1 MRAAAAVSLLE
12 RDDALQVLQALATA
26 SATQRGQLAVIS
38 GEAGIGKSS
47 LVAGLAATIRTDAV
61 VAWGFCDDLFTPRE
75 LGPFHDMAE
84 QLGTE
89 VSAALS
95 CPSPPAA
102 LFPAILRAINALPD
116 GSLLIIEDMHWAD
129 TASLDLLKF
138 IARRLIPLRV
148 MLVLTYRPDETVQ
161 PHPLASLL
169 GDLPSSITTRLPLS
183 PLSRQAVDRLAA
195 NHGRDGGELFSTTGG
210 NPFFLSEILAQPVE
224 DKRLPASIRD
234 AVLTRAA
241 RSSPVE
247 RRLLDALC
255 VAPDPVPLAMVTQ
268 LMGDDGV
275 AASAALEMR
284 GLLLRDSS
292 DGLRFR
298 HALARRA
305 ILEALPAPE
314 RHEHHRRL
322 LAAYLALG
330 NAFNPELILHHA
342 EALNDADLIL
352 AFAPRAAAKA
362 AALGACREAA
372 AQLEL
377 ALRHVDRAD
386 PELAARLYE
395 DWAYQLSLFEISDRV
410 VAARREAV
418 ARWQALGRH
427 ERVGDNLRW
436 LWRLYW
442 YRGEVDAAEAAARES
457 LAVLEAIP
465 PSPELASAYA
475 LRSQMNLLRG
485 QRRRSI
491 AWGKKAIA
499 MAKSVDNE
507 ATRIPAMVT
516 MATAMLFDGDEAGCA
531 LMEQALE
538 AALALGLHEEAAR
551 AYTNYSEYAIV
562 TAAWPLAERLV
573 SEGLAFDIK
582 HGLDAWTTYLKGRHA
597 QLRLRQ
603 GRLREAETIARG
615 ALAGQGKTVLMR
627 VPGLTALA
635 MVRSRLGA
643 ADADERLEEVLELA
657 LSMREQQRITP
668 VRLAFM
674 EHFYLR
680 GNLEQARKQLEAMV
694 SFGTDVLRPWDAG
707 GLRVW
712 ALRLGRTIPPGVGKS
727 PRQAQLLEIA
737 GDHDAAATLLDRLQL
752 PFDAA
757 LCRLAGAR
765 AGRLELAAQAAD
777 GFDRIG
783 CEPGVDAA
791 RRLSGKGA
799 RRRRGPYRTARRH
812 PLGLTRRETEVLA
825 LMAEG
830 ASNADIARS
839 LSRSPRTIEHHVS
852 SILGKLKAANRL
864 EATLR
869 VLAEPWIT
877 HSEDGD
883 PDGRQSAK
891 NG

>member
-352 AFAPRAAAKA
+352 APSCTE
-362 AALGACREAA
+362 ALTG
-372 AQLEL
+372 
-377 ALRHVDRAD
+377 
-386 PELAARLYE
+386 Y
-395 DWAYQLSLFEISDRV
+395 SRV
-410 VAARREAV
+410 RI
-418 ARWQALGRH
+418 G
-427 ERVGDNLRW
+427 
-436 LWRLYW
+436 
-442 YRGEVDAAEAAARES
+442 
-457 LAVLEAIP
+457 
-465 PSPELASAYA
+465 
-475 LRSQMNLLRG
+475 
-485 QRRRSI
+485 
-491 AWGKKAIA
+491 A
-499 MAKSVDNE
+499 MA
-507 ATRIPAMVT
+507 R
-516 MATAMLFDGDEAGCA
+516 
-531 LMEQALE
+531 ALE
-538 AALALGLHEEAAR
+538 AQCVTVMASTVGAADWSPAVDANTGTGGIFGPPDTGFPPTGVIAEGALDTPGWTVAEVDLGAVAHVR
-551 AYTNYSEYAIV
+551 ADGVVLNRRHWDDQVGRDATV
-562 TAAWPLAERLV
+562 TP
-573 SEGLAFDIK
+573 
-582 HGLDAWTTYLKGRHA
+582 
-597 QLRLRQ
+597 
-603 GRLREAETIARG
+603 GRLR
-615 ALAGQGKTVLMR
+615 
-627 VPGLTALA
+627 
-635 MVRSRLGA
+635 
-643 ADADERLEEVLELA
+643 
-657 LSMREQQRITP
+657 
-668 VRLAFM
+668 
-674 EHFYLR
+674 
-680 GNLEQARKQLEAMV
+680 
-694 SFGTDVLRPWDAG
+694 
-707 GLRVW
+707 
-712 ALRLGRTIPPGVGKS
+712 
-727 PRQAQLLEIA
+727 
-737 GDHDAAATLLDRLQL
+737 
-752 PFDAA
+752 
-757 LCRLAGAR
+757 
-765 AGRLELAAQAAD
+765 
-777 GFDRIG
+777 
-783 CEPGVDAA
+783 
-791 RRLSGKGA
+791 
-799 RRRRGPYRTARRH
+799 
-812 PLGLTRRETEVLA
+812 
-825 LMAEG
+825 
-830 ASNADIARS
+830 
-839 LSRSPRTIEHHVS
+839 
-852 SILGKLKAANRL
+852 
-864 EATLR
+864 
-869 VLAEPWIT
+869 
-877 HSEDGD
+877 
-883 PDGRQSAK
+883 
-891 NG
+891 